1 MLEKRVRHLGRYRDI
16 VAAFTRN
23 GFGFLVKDLGL
34 FEVLAL
40 PKRLFIDGHQQMNS
54 KSIGERVRLILEE
67 LGPTF
72 IKMGQIASTR
82 PDIIPE
88 EILKELEKLQDHVPP
103 FPFEEVERIVQEELG
118 STIDTLFKEF
128 QEVPIAAAS
137 IGQVHFAVL
146 KSNERVAVK
155 IQRPNISKIIQTD
168 LEILQDLVQLASQ
181 RLEWASRYQLPEIVE
196 EFSKSLREELNYT
209 IEARNTERVS
219 KQFEKDS
226 NIHIPNVYWDLSTQ
240 KILTLEFAEGIK
252 LNDMRKLD
260 ELGYNRKILAERFV
274 HSIFQQILIEGFFH
288 GDPHP
293 GNILAGPGEV
303 IVFLDFGMVGRLTLE
318 MKTYIAALIIAMMR
332 KNTNG
337 VIKAITKMG
346 LIPDDIDMQ
355 KLTKDVDELKEKYL
369 DVPLS
374 QVSLGE
380 SINDLFSIAFK
391 HHIQIPADLTLLGK
405 TLLTMEGT
413 VEMLD
418 PELSIMNIAEPF
430 GRKLLKERLHPKK
443 VAENAASYLFEYGD
457 ILSQLPKHIQ
467 ELTSTIK
474 KGKLRMEITVPEL
487 EQFLKKL
494 DRISSRL
501 SFSIILLSFSIIMV
515 GLIIGSALS
524 NQSTL
529 LWNIPAQEIGFT
541 IAVLMLLWLL
551 FSIFRSGKK

>member
-1 MLEKRVRHLGRYRDI
+1 M
-16 VAAFTRN
+16 
-23 GFGFLVKDLGL
+23 
-34 FEVLAL
+34 
-40 PKRLFIDGHQQMNS
+40 DGHQEMNS
-54 KSIGERVRLILEE
+54 KTIGERIRRILEE

-82 PDIIPE
+82 PDLIPAD
-88 EILKELEKLQDHVPP
+88 ILKELEKLQDHVPP
-103 FPFEEVERIVQEELG
+103 FPFEEVEQIIKQELG
-118 STIDTLFKEF
+118 STIDTLFKVFREA
-128 QEVPIAAAS
+128 PLAAAS
-137 IGQVHFAVL
+137 IGQVHFAIL

-155 IQRPNISKIIQTD
+155 IQRPNISKVIQTD
-168 LEILQDLVQLASQ
+168 LEILQDLVQLATP

-196 EFSKSLREELNYT
+196 EFSKSLQAELNYT

-219 KQFEKDS
+219 KQFEKDAK
-226 NIHIPNVYWDLSTQ
+226 IHIPKIFWDLSTQ
-240 KILTLEFAEGIK
+240 KILTLEFVEGIK
-252 LNDMRKLD
+252 LNDMMKLD

-293 GNILAGPGEV
+293 GNLLAEPGEV
-303 IVFLDFGMVGRLTLE
+303 IVFLDFGMVGHLTIE
-318 MKTYIAALIIAMMR
+318 MKTQIASLIIAMMR
-332 KNTNG
+332 KNTDG

-346 LIPDDIDMQ
+346 LIPDDINIQ
-355 KLTKDVDELKEKYL
+355 KLTRDVDELKEKYL

-418 PELSIMNIAEPF
+418 PELSIMDIAEPF

-443 VAENAASYLFEYGD
+443 LAESAANYLLEYGE

-467 ELTSTIK
+467 ELNSTIK
-474 KGKLRMEITVPEL
+474 KGKLRMEFTVPEL

-494 DRISSRL
+494 DLITSRL

-529 LWNIPAQEIGFT
+529 LWNIPAQEIGFI

-551 FSIFRSGKK
+551 FSILRKK

>member
-1 MLEKRVRHLGRYRDI
+1 
-16 VAAFTRN
+16 
-23 GFGFLVKDLGL
+23 
-34 FEVLAL
+34 
-40 PKRLFIDGHQQMNS
+40 MNS